1 MHDLEIQRWCQ
12 ERIRLVAGLLTALEL
27 KESQIPA
34 SAENTERHFLCSAL
48 VKKRA
53 ITYIEQLQREPV
65 QMYSAYPHE
74 VMQLQP
80 GGLLVPSP
88 EGYSSLPW
96 RSEELPTTLHLLA
109 MQAEAITNICNA
121 QNTFAHSSWML
132 DQIQSQLNKL
142 IDGEASP

>member
-1 MHDLEIQRWCQ
+1 MHDLVIESWCQ
-12 ERIRLVAGLLTALEL
+12 ERIRLVAGLLATLES

-34 SAENTERHFLCSAL
+34 TAEHTERHFRCSAL

-53 ITYIEQLQREPV
+53 LKYIEQLQSEPV

-80 GGLLVPSP
+80 GRLLVPSE
-88 EGYSSLPW
+88 EGYSFLPW

-109 MQAEAITNICNA
+109 ISAEAITNICNA
-121 QNTFAHSSWML
+121 QNSLAQSNWML
-132 DQIQSQLNKL
+132 DQVQSQLNE
-142 IDGEASP
+142 IITGEL